1 MVAGKSPDW
10 LPPGFTEKV
19 KYKNGRK
26 IKLPELLKDLKPF
39 FFQRL
44 FVGKEWQGGLGGL
57 AFGKSVGG
65 HPHIAV
71 TYILVTVRISTQLWG
86 LEKGFS
92 LHFSFLGRSFCPF
105 LCWRFRIHN
114 MRIVCIL
121 KHSVIQYYYN
131 VATGAKYHSK
141 KEVLSFAT
149 ADNGLLGTPETT
161 KVDNSGLSS
170 NKEVDTILDKTNESP
185 EWLPSGW
192 TMEEKTRQGGSRK
205 GSVYK
210 YLMQNLAVSDWERS
224 TGLIIRIAQ
233 SSLVFIYFFALTVLE
248 QSVLRSVYTDLSSGS
263 RFYSRA
269 AVTRYL
275 NTVDHPNTVTVQNK
289 LDEVDEPSPD
299 MSQQGISMTNTEVIQ
314 VAVESS
320 AADDLPPG
328 WIKEII
334 TSKSG
339 NKIRKDPYY
348 TDPVSGYVFR
358 SKLDALRY
366 LKTNDIGSCACRPKK
381 RELDDLKLIKN
392 KVTSPVPASEQLSV
406 QKRQLFPELNGGGE
420 NSGANI
426 PSESEA
432 KILKQTQDNSNSNA
446 ETDKN
451 PEPANEVPK
460 QDAGVMA
467 VDVAISATVTDP
479 LSEQK
484 ILGSGTEKQTDIT
497 PVKSRTSKKRNDP
510 SVPLRASKRLAGSEP
525 EVQPTSV
532 LNERS
537 LRAAAKRSSGSEV
550 DTLSSPSV
558 KASASMPLPSDV
570 ERAKEEI
577 LQKVES
583 LDKVEKPST
592 EDQAIPD
599 EQTGTQ
605 ASEKQ
610 QDDGKRPQ
618 ESQLC
623 YDFGDSWSD
632 PLEFAL
638 KTLRGEIPIDD
649 TLSFAGCFSEQVGIP
664 YNKADGCLK
673 PSQRDE
679 PIIFQNEFGHHS
691 ESSKQQGAVN
701 ELPANPSSFSAL
713 GNISF
718 PTCNGFNSQSSTG
731 AVKKDS
737 QTTFNP

>member
-1 MVAGKSPDW
+1 
-10 LPPGFTEKV
+10 
-19 KYKNGRK
+19 
-26 IKLPELLKDLKPF
+26 
-39 FFQRL
+39 
-44 FVGKEWQGGLGGL
+44 
-57 AFGKSVGG
+57 
-65 HPHIAV
+65 
-71 TYILVTVRISTQLWG
+71 
-86 LEKGFS
+86 
-92 LHFSFLGRSFCPF
+92 
-105 LCWRFRIHN
+105 
-114 MRIVCIL
+114 
-121 KHSVIQYYYN
+121 YYYN

-141 KEVLSFAT
+141 KDVLSFAA

-210 YLMQNLAVSDWERS
+210 
-224 TGLIIRIAQ
+224 
-233 SSLVFIYFFALTVLE
+233 
-248 QSVLRSVYTDLSSGS
+248 VYTDLSSGS

-289 LDEVDEPSPD
+289 LDNVDEPIRDTSPLGISMTSTGHIPEKKKNGSIKTLDEVDEPSPD
-299 MSQQGISMTNTEVIQ
+299 MSQQGISMTNTGHIPEKKKKSNSFET

-426 PSESEA
+426 PSETES

-467 VDVAISATVTDP
+467 LDVAISATVTDP

-497 PVKSRTSKKRNDP
+497 PVKSRTSKKRKDP
-510 SVPLRASKRLAGSEP
+510 SLPLRASKRLAGSEP

-550 DTLSSPSV
+550 DTFSSPTV

-570 ERAKEEI
+570 EPAKEEI
-577 LQKVES
+577 LQKAES

-673 PSQRDE
+673 PSQCDE

-701 ELPANPSSFSAL
+701 ELPANPSSFSPL

>member
-26 IKLPELLKDLKPF
+26 IK
-39 FFQRL
+39 
-44 FVGKEWQGGLGGL
+44 
-57 AFGKSVGG
+57 
-65 HPHIAV
+65 
-71 TYILVTVRISTQLWG
+71 
-86 LEKGFS
+86 
-92 LHFSFLGRSFCPF
+92 
-105 LCWRFRIHN
+105 
-114 MRIVCIL
+114 
-121 KHSVIQYYYN
+121 
-131 VATGAKYHSK
+131 
-141 KEVLSFAT
+141 
-149 ADNGLLGTPETT
+149 
-161 KVDNSGLSS
+161 
-170 NKEVDTILDKTNESP
+170 ILDKTNESP

-210 YLMQNLAVSDWERS
+210 
-224 TGLIIRIAQ
+224 
-233 SSLVFIYFFALTVLE
+233 
-248 QSVLRSVYTDLSSGS
+248 
-263 RFYSRA
+263 
-269 AVTRYL
+269 
-275 NTVDHPNTVTVQNK
+275 
-289 LDEVDEPSPD
+289 LDNVDEPIRDASPL
-299 MSQQGISMTNTEVIQ
+299 GISMTSTGHIPEKKKNGSIKT

-467 VDVAISATVTDP
+467 VDVAISAT
-479 LSEQK
+479 
-484 ILGSGTEKQTDIT
+484 
-497 PVKSRTSKKRNDP
+497 DP

-623 YDFGDSWSD
+623 YDFGDSWSN

>member
-26 IKLPELLKDLKPF
+26 IKDLNPSSSDVCLLERNGKVDLADWLLENPLAVGWF
-39 FFQRL
+39 FSSL
-44 FVGKEWQGGLGGL
+44 VI
-57 AFGKSVGG
+57 FG
-65 HPHIAV
+65 
-71 TYILVTVRISTQLWG
+71 Q
-86 LEKGFS
+86 E
-92 LHFSFLGRSFCPF
+92 FCSF

-141 KEVLSFAT
+141 KEVLSCAT
-149 ADNGLLGTPETT
+149 ADNSLLGTPETT

-170 NKEVDTILDKTNESP
+170 NKEVDNILDKTNDSP
-185 EWLPSGW
+185 GWLPSGW
-192 TMEEKTRQGGSRK
+192 TMEEKTRQSGERK

-210 YLMQNLAVSDWERS
+210 
-224 TGLIIRIAQ
+224 
-233 SSLVFIYFFALTVLE
+233 
-248 QSVLRSVYTDLSSGS
+248 VYTDLSSGS

-289 LDEVDEPSPD
+289 LDNVDEPVRDVSPQGISMTSTGHIPKKKMKGSIKTLDTADEPSPD
-299 MSQQGISMTNTEVIQ
+299 MSQQGISMTNTGHIPEKKKKSNSFET

-328 WIKEII
+328 WIKEIV

-381 RELDDLKLIKN
+381 RELDDLKLINN
-392 KVTSPVPASEQLSV
+392 KVTSTVPASEQLSE

-426 PSESEA
+426 PAESEA
-432 KILKQTQDNSNSNA
+432 KILKQTQDNSN
-446 ETDKN
+446 
-451 PEPANEVPK
+451 PEPANDVCKE
-460 QDAGVMA
+460 DAGVTA
-467 VDVAISATVTDP
+467 VDVAISSTVTDP
-479 LSEQK
+479 LSKQK
-484 ILGSGTEKQTDIT
+484 ILESGTEKQTDIT
-497 PVKSRTSKKRNDP
+497 PVKSRTSKKRKNP
-510 SVPLRASKRLAGSEP
+510 SLPQRASKRLAGSEP

-532 LNERS
+532 VNERS
-537 LRAAAKRSSGSEV
+537 LRAAAKRSSGNEV
-550 DTLSSPSV
+550 DTFSSPSV
-558 KASASMPLPSDV
+558 KASASIPLPSDV
-570 ERAKEEI
+570 EPAKEET
-577 LQKVES
+577 LQEVES
-583 LDKVEKPST
+583 LDKVEKPSR

-649 TLSFAGCFSEQVGIP
+649 TLSFAGCFGEQVAVP

-673 PSQRDE
+673 PSQCDE
-679 PIIFQNEFGHHS
+679 PIIFQNEFSHHS

>member
-26 IKLPELLKDLKPF
+26 IKDLKPF

-57 AFGKSVGG
+57 AFGKSVGALDGLPFG
-65 HPHIAV
+65 HLQNPWLLLSGVVQHIA
-71 TYILVTVRISTQLWG
+71 
-86 LEKGFS
+86 
-92 LHFSFLGRSFCPF
+92 
-105 LCWRFRIHN
+105 
-114 MRIVCIL
+114 
-121 KHSVIQYYYN
+121 YYYN

-170 NKEVDTILDKTNESP
+170 NKEVDTILDKKNESP
-185 EWLPSGW
+185 ECCPVDGQWRKKHDRVVPAKDQFTRTSVSGQYNLCFGHIQE
-192 TMEEKTRQGGSRK
+192 TCC
-205 GSVYK
+205 Y
-210 YLMQNLAVSDWERS
+210 YLMQNLSVSDWERS

-248 QSVLRSVYTDLSSGS
+248 QSVLRS
-263 RFYSRA
+263 
-269 AVTRYL
+269 
-275 NTVDHPNTVTVQNK
+275 

-299 MSQQGISMTNTEVIQ
+299 MSQQGISMTNTGHIPEKKKKSNSFET

-348 TDPVSGYVFR
+348 TDPVSYVFR

-392 KVTSPVPASEQLSV
+392 KVTLNPFGVSQAELLDFFRISNIEINEQSPVPASEQLSV
-406 QKRQLFPELNGGGE
+406 QRQLFPELNGGGE

-426 PSESEA
+426 PSESGA
-432 KILKQTQDNSNSNA
+432 KFLKQTQDNSNSNA

-497 PVKSRTSKKRNDP
+497 PVKSRTSKKRKDP
-510 SVPLRASKRLAGSEP
+510 SLPLRVSKRLAGSEP

-570 ERAKEEI
+570 EPAKEEI

-599 EQTGTQ
+599 EQTGMQ

>member
-26 IKLPELLKDLKPF
+26 IK
-39 FFQRL
+39 
-44 FVGKEWQGGLGGL
+44 
-57 AFGKSVGG
+57 
-65 HPHIAV
+65 
-71 TYILVTVRISTQLWG
+71 
-86 LEKGFS
+86 
-92 LHFSFLGRSFCPF
+92 
-105 LCWRFRIHN
+105 
-114 MRIVCIL
+114 
-121 KHSVIQYYYN
+121 YYYN

-141 KEVLSFAT
+141 KEVLSCAT
-149 ADNGLLGTPETT
+149 AENGLLGTPETT
-161 KVDNSGLSS
+161 KVNNSGLSS
-170 NKEVDTILDKTNESP
+170 NKEVDTILDKTNDSP
-185 EWLPSGW
+185 GWLPSGW
-192 TMEEKTRQGGSRK
+192 TMEEKTRQSGSRK

-210 YLMQNLAVSDWERS
+210 
-224 TGLIIRIAQ
+224 
-233 SSLVFIYFFALTVLE
+233 
-248 QSVLRSVYTDLSSGS
+248 VYTDLSSGS

-275 NTVDHPNTVTVQNK
+275 NTVDHSNTVTVQNK
-289 LDEVDEPSPD
+289 LDNVDEPVQNVSPQGISMTSTDHIPEKNNGSFKRLDNVDEPSPD
-299 MSQQGISMTNTEVIQ
+299 MFREGISMTNTDHVPEKKKKSNSFET

-339 NKIRKDPYY
+339 NRIRKDPYY

-358 SKLDALRY
+358 SKMDALRY

-381 RELDDLKLIKN
+381 RELEDLKLIKN
-392 KVTSPVPASEQLSV
+392 KVTSTVPASEQLSE
-406 QKRQLFPELNGGGE
+406 QKRQLFPELYGGGE
-420 NSGANI
+420 NSGAEI
-426 PSESEA
+426 PAESEA
-432 KILKQTQDNSNSNA
+432 KILKQMQDNSNSNA

-460 QDAGVMA
+460 PDAGVMA
-467 VDVAISATVTDP
+467 VDVAISSTVTDP
-479 LSEQK
+479 LSNQK
-484 ILGSGTEKQTDIT
+484 ILESGTENQTDIT
-497 PVKSRTSKKRNDP
+497 PVKSRTSKKRKDTSLP
-510 SVPLRASKRLAGSEP
+510 QRASRRLAGSEP
-525 EVQPTSV
+525 EVQPNSV

-537 LRAAAKRSSGSEV
+537 LRAAAKRSSSSEV
-550 DTLSSPSV
+550 NTFSSPSV
-558 KASASMPLPSDV
+558 KASARIPLPSDV
-570 ERAKEEI
+570 EPAKEET
-577 LQKVES
+577 LPVVES
-583 LDKVEKPST
+583 SDKAEKPPT

-599 EQTGTQ
+599 EQAGTQ

-649 TLSFAGCFSEQVGIP
+649 TLSFAGCFGEQVGIP

-673 PSQRDE
+673 ASQCDE
-679 PIIFQNEFGHHS
+679 PIIFQNAFGDHS

-701 ELPANPSSFSAL
+701 DLPANPSSFSPL